1 MDSFSISNTLS
12 RESVYESCSILQ
24 AYQDDAASRLADGGQ
39 PEALS
44 NERIRKG
51 DLLLETYSKVG
62 VCFDALS
69 HHEVVT
75 LTRTVY
81 TCGTQNDIR

>member
-12 RESVYESCSILQ
+12 RDSIYESYSILR
-24 AYQDDAASRLADGGQ
+24 AYQDDAASRLADGCK

-51 DLLLETYSKVG
+51 DLLLETYRVEG
-62 VCFDALS
+62 DAINGGI
-69 HHEVVT
+69 E
-75 LTRTVY
+75 
-81 TCGTQNDIR
+81 I